1 MKRAHGLCPCIYSM
15 WRWNIKQGTNI
26 NWLNICFDRSV
37 DREHPDKQKNI
48 IEWIRQILGAINEF
62 WHTLSESGVWSVTL
76 IEVLITFNPTPI
88 RTNNFTPLHEYF
100 LCLYSLQDWGDNL
113 DWNDF
118 RFRMGHKWTRT
129 ELDSNNTAKEN
140 ILCCFIRQTVLDS
153 TCRAFRYKRLDM
165 VCFKNKCVV
174 APSLGLGINLLYL
187 I

>member
-129 ELDSNNTAKEN
+129 ELDSVTTLQKRIFFA
-140 ILCCFIRQTVLDS
+140 VLSDKLS
-153 TCRAFRYKRLDM
+153 
-165 VCFKNKCVV
+165 
-174 APSLGLGINLLYL
+174 
-187 I
+187 